1 MKVLLV
7 EDNPLLGRSIKMG
20 LEDLGWVAD
29 LAADGEEG
37 LYLATN
43 SIYDICLIDRMLPK
57 LSGTEMI
64 ERMRQGGV
72 KAPAIMITA
81 RASLEDKISGLE
93 YADDYIVKPFEMAEL
108 VARIKAVHRRSNSR
122 GESEITCGNLS
133 IKISEQSAF
142 IEGQKI
148 ELTAKEFD
156 LLEALAVRRNN
167 ICSRQELCSL
177 LYPFNEEPESN
188 SLDVLLGRLRRKI
201 QGASVEIVTVR
212 SKGFMLRVD

>member
-7 EDNPLLGRSIKMG
+7 EDNPLLGKSIKMG

-43 SIYDICLIDRMLPK
+43 SSYDICLIDRMLPK
-57 LSGTEMI
+57 LSGTDMI
-64 ERMRQGGV
+64 EKMREGGV
-72 KAPAIMITA
+72 KAPAILITA
-81 RASLEDKISGLE
+81 RGSLEDKVSGLE
-93 YADDYIVKPFEMAEL
+93 HADDYIVKPFEMAEL
-108 VARIKAVHRRSNSR
+108 VARVKAVHRRSNSR
-122 GESEITCGNLS
+122 GESEIVCGNLS
-133 IKISEQSAF
+133 IKINEQSAF
-142 IEGQKI
+142 VNGQKI
-148 ELTAKEFD
+148 DLTAKEFD
-156 LLEALAVRRNN
+156 LLEALAVRRNS

-188 SLDVLLGRLRRKI
+188 SLDVLLGRLRRKM
-201 QGASVEIVTVR
+201 QGSTAEIITIR